1 MKIDLSFTPSE
12 SGLMK
17 LTGKRVVVIDVLR
30 ACSTMIHALARGC
43 RDIYPCATVGDARRL
58 FRQKVNELSSKDA
71 VLLGGERGGTKVKGF
86 HLGNSP
92 GEYSAGVV
100 GGKTIVFTTSN
111 CTRNLAFIKGKGAKE
126 VLLCSF
132 TNLPAVAER
141 LAGDDTDL
149 LLSLSGTDGQ
159 MSLEDAVCG
168 GMLVDA
174 LRKRPGIVLSD
185 SARTAYILYANY
197 RRNIRRALLDSTHG
211 KHLLELG
218 FRDDISSCS
227 RVGRYR
233 LIPTYV
239 RGRVA
244 VARA

>member
-1 MKIDLSFTPSE
+1 MKIDLSFTPFGP
-12 SGLMK
+12 GLTK
-17 LTGKRVVVIDVLR
+17 QTGKRVVVIDVLR

-43 RDIYPCATVGDARRL
+43 KDIYPCATVGDARRL
-58 FRQKVNELSSKDA
+58 FGQKVKELSRDA

-92 GEYSAGVV
+92 GEYSTGVV

-126 VLLCSF
+126 VLICSF

-185 SARTAYILYANY
+185 SSRTAYILYANY
-197 RRNIRRALLDSTHG
+197 RRNIRRALLDSNHG
-211 KHLLELG
+211 RRLLELG

-239 RGRVA
+239 RGRVTA
-244 VARA
+244 ARA